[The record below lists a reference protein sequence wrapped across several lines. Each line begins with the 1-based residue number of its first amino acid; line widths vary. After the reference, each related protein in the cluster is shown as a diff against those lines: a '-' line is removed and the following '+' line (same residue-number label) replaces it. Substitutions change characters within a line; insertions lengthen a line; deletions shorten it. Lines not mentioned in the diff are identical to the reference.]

1 MTFFHPSRIFFMII
15 SPLLFTGIVYLLA
28 PQTSDPFKYIS
39 AILAT
44 LMFYLLEFTQNYPKL
59 IVNWKIVR
67 FFLMIIPC
75 ITGVTWLLLCPH
87 THYEYMVW
95 ISVVVIFTV
104 ISFLLEF
111 FVTQT
116 LRKH

>member
-1 MTFFHPSRIFFMII
+1 MTFFHRSRILFMIAAPI
-15 SPLLFTGIVYLLA
+15 IYFSLVFTIGPASL
-28 PQTSDPFKYIS
+28 TSKLVLG
-39 AILAT
+39 ALAT
-44 LMFYLLEFTQNYPKL
+44 LGFYILELTQNYPKL

-75 ITGVTWLLLCPH
+75 ITSVTWLLLSPQ
-87 THYEYMVW
+87 THYDYMVW
-95 ISVVVIFTV
+95 LSVVVIFTV
-104 ISFLLEF
+104 LSFLLEF